1 MVLFSFLSI
10 VDDVKNGPVNSDS
23 VKLQPTKGMINSP
36 KDFNKRCLISGQM

>member
-23 VKLQPTKGMINSP
+23 VKTIASTYKGN
-36 KDFNKRCLISGQM
+36 D